1 VLVFLLFFS
10 IISHHSYGEM
20 ACKFIHEVR
29 HHCPDVPCILVGT
42 KIDLRNDK
50 AMRQKLRSKQMRII
64 SHEEG
69 EFMAK
74 KLGCLAYFE
83 ISSMEGVGIEDL
95 AKGIL
100 GARVISTKQKKKKT
114 CRTQ

>member
-1 VLVFLLFFS
+1 
-10 IISHHSYGEM
+10 M

-42 KIDLRNDK
+42 KIDWRNDNEVK
-50 AMRQKLRSKQMRII
+50 QKLIHKHMRII

-74 KLGCLAYFE
+74 TLGCLAYFE
-83 ISSMEGVGIEDL
+83 ISSMKGVGIEDL

-100 GARVISTKQKKKKT
+100 GAKAILDAKEISTKKKKI